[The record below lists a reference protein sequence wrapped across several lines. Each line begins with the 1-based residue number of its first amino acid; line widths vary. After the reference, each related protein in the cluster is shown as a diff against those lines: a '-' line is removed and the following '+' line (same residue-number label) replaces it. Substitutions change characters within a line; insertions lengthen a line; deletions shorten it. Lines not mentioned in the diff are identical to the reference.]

1 MNPGLCV
8 PGQPIT
14 SEAGYLRG
22 HGSYS
27 VEMEEGGA
35 ETSGKLLIA
44 SVAGQIERVNKLVSV
59 RPLQAR
65 YIGEVGDLVV
75 GRVSAVE
82 AKRWKADINA
92 TKDAVLQLSS
102 VNLAEGAQRMRTHED
117 QMQMRALLREGDLVS
132 AEIQSI
138 GSDGTISLHT
148 RSLKYGKLENGQL
161 ATVPASLV
169 KRLPQHYVSL
179 QWGVDVILGRNGLL
193 WITRSIPESWKADRD
208 VDDLAPTAEAL
219 QALRTRHA
227 NTEMMKEERAAVA
240 RVSNIV
246 HALARRKVQIEPATI
261 SKMFQASLD
270 YGLLPKDLLVQENVD
285 KCISALL

>member
-1 MNPGLCV
+1 M
-8 PGQPIT
+8 
-14 SEAGYLRG
+14 RG

-27 VEMEEGGA
+27 VEMEEGGDEA
-35 ETSGKLLIA
+35 SGKLLIA

-65 YIGEVGDLVV
+65 YVGEVGDLVV
-75 GRVSAVE
+75 GRVTAVE

-117 QMQMRALLREGDLVS
+117 QMQMRQLLREGDLVS

-161 ATVPASLV
+161 ATVPSSLV

-179 QWGVDVILGRNGLL
+179 QWGVDVILGRNGLV
-193 WITRSIPESWKADRD
+193 WITRSIPESWKAEGT

-227 NTEMMKEERAAVA
+227 NTEMLKEERTAIA
-240 RVSNIV
+240 RVFNIV
-246 HALARRKVQIEPATI
+246 HVLVRRRIQIEPATI
-261 SKMFQASLD
+261 SKMYQASLD
-270 YGLLPKDLLVQENVD
+270 HGMLPKDLLIQDNVE
-285 KCISALL
+285 KCISVLL